1 MLDEVLGCEGEHA
14 ATQLI
19 ERFLLHR
26 WPSLA
31 ATTGYPSP
39 NRRLRLWLQHMS
51 YRAWHSEQGRS
62 WRQMQRRMQ
71 DWTGQSH
78 RDLHVLAK
86 AESAFLDL
94 VAQHPTPMNW
104 ADAATDAGY
113 ADQSHMG
120 RVAMRL
126 TGFSPETLRQKMA
139 SEEAFWLYRL
149 WT

>member
-1 MLDEVLGCEGEHA
+1 
-14 ATQLI
+14 
-19 ERFLLHR
+19 
-26 WPSLA
+26 
-31 ATTGYPSP
+31 
-39 NRRLRLWLQHMS
+39 
-51 YRAWHSEQGRS
+51 
-62 WRQMQRRMQ
+62 MQRRMQ
-71 DWTGQSH
+71 DCTGQSH

-94 VAQHPTPMNW
+94 MAQHPTPMNW

-120 RVAMRL
+120 RVAKRL